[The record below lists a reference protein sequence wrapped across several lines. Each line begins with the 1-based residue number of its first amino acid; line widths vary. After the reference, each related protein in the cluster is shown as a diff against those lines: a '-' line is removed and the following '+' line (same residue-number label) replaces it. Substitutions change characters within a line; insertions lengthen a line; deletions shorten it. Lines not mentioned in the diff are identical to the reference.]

1 MKKKFNRYFLI
12 YLLILLILSYFFLFI
27 KHQVGN
33 DSTISEWLINYE
45 GGFTKRGIIGQISIE
60 LTRFFKSD
68 LRWTIFLFQSFAC
81 TLYFFLLYHLIIKLK
96 IERVL
101 ILSIFTPIFI
111 LYPIAEIEVLA
122 RKEILVFSLYLIYL
136 MIPREHFLK
145 EISLSL
151 FSLISILIWEPI
163 IFFFPIILIH
173 EIIDR
178 NIMKINK
185 NFLKLSLSFFPGLIF
200 ALLIIIKPLTIENHD
215 LMASILKNE
224 FGQECYMSCALL
236 KSKSTIIQQFQGN
249 YASYSLVVFI
259 RYSLIILIGFYP
271 LYLLIK
277 HSYFKD
283 KTFILFKIFK
293 KPFTLLMI
301 SLSPVIFLFAMGY
314 DWGRWVNITYVILAI
329 TFFKLLE
336 RSKLKINY
344 KNLKNEF
351 LYKIR
356 GKTFI
361 IFFLI
366 FCFGWNPKTVITGDV
381 ASFPGYRVP
390 YKVFKIL
397 AN

>member
-1 MKKKFNRYFLI
+1 MIKNFKNYFIL
-12 YLLILLILSYFFLFI
+12 YLLILLIFSYFFLFI

-33 DSTISEWLINYE
+33 DSTISEWFINYE

-68 LRWTIFLFQSFAC
+68 LRLVIFLFQSFSC
-81 TLYFFLLYHLIIKLK
+81 TLYFFLLYQLIKNLRF
-96 IERVL
+96 ERVI

-136 MIPREHFLK
+136 MIPRKHFLK
-145 EISLSL
+145 MISLSF
-151 FSLISILIWEPI
+151 FSLISMLIWEPI
-163 IFFFPIILIH
+163 IFFFPIIFLY
-173 EIIDR
+173 EIIDK
-178 NIMKINK
+178 NIMKLDLNC
-185 NFLKLSLSFFPGLIF
+185 LKLFLSFLPSLIL
-200 ALLIIIKPLTIENHD
+200 ALIIITKPLSDDNHD
-215 LMASILKNE
+215 LMAAVLRNE

-236 KSKSTIIQQFQGN
+236 KSKSTIMQQFQGN
-249 YASYSLVVFI
+249 LASYSIEVFI

-277 HSYFKD
+277 HSLFND
-283 KTFILFKIFK
+283 KKFVLLNIFK
-293 KPFTLLMI
+293 KPITPIIL

-314 DWGRWVNITYVILAI
+314 DWGRWVNVTYVILAL
-329 TFFKLLE
+329 TFFKLLQ
-336 RSKLKINY
+336 RSKLVVNY
-344 KNLKNEF
+344 EDLKNEF

-356 GKTFI
+356 GKAFI

-366 FCFGWNPKTVITGDV
+366 FCFGWNPKTVVTGDV

-397 AN
+397 SN